1 MSTDVWNRHLIR
13 SYGRFVCA
21 SSICLVSTLFPLIS
35 YHISTTRPAKAR
47 KEPTF
52 AILCT
57 ATVPASFAHNDY
69 LYLRVVST
77 VYLPPILTLF
87 VHSLTCRLLSLSLSR
102 PFRELVTVYSSAIN
116 SITYIFHHHQHT
128 FHPNTITKRLTH
140 PPDRKHESQVP
151 DSGDCETPNQR

>member
-1 MSTDVWNRHLIR
+1 MSTDVWNRDLIR

-87 VHSLTCRLLSLSLSR
+87 VHSLTCRLLSLSLS
-102 PFRELVTVYSSAIN
+102 AISRTRN
-116 SITYIFHHHQHT
+116 CLLIRYKFHHLYLPSPSTHLPPKHHHQT
-128 FHPNTITKRLTH
+128 FD
-140 PPDRKHESQVP
+140 PPA
-151 DSGDCETPNQR
+151 